1 MKKFDQ
7 NILLR
12 LRREYSKDEAF
23 KFVSDQLARAQTE
36 IGYLKS
42 ELSELRDVKHEN
54 DRLIKAMK
62 GYDYLKPKLDN
73 LEELQAEI
81 DGLKK
86 ELADREAYIKEYK
99 NNARRVN
106 KNKLIEM
113 AEQSKMAIFWR
124 EKYLKLK
131 NENNGRERI

>member
-12 LRREYSKDEAF
+12 LRRKYSKDEAF
-23 KFVSDQLARAQTE
+23 KFVSDQLSKAQME

-42 ELSELRDVKHEN
+42 ELAELEHVRHDNKQLKNQIKGHEYM
-54 DRLIKAMK
+54 LS
-62 GYDYLKPKLDN
+62 KLDRVKEMESEISRIKQE
-73 LEELQAEI
+73 LE
-81 DGLKK
+81 DK
-86 ELADREAYIKEYK
+86 EAYIKEYK

-124 EKYLKLK
+124 DKYLNLK
-131 NENNGRERI
+131 NENNGR